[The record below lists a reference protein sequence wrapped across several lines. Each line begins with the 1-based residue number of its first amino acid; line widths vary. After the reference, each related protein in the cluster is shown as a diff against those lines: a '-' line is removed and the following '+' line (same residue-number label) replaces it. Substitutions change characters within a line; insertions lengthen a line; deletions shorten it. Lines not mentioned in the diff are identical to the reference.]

1 MRQSSRGVVSAAR
14 LNPGVSNVD
23 GRLRALTGRQRGVR
37 VQLAK
42 RDL

>member
-1 MRQSSRGVVSAAR
+1 MRGVVPATR
-14 LNPGVSNVD
+14 LNPAVSNVD

-37 VQLAK
+37 VQPAN